1 MKRERSMKHPVPAKS
16 KYMSISEVA
25 AILGMSRT
33 AVYKKIKR
41 GDIKAIKIG
50 NILGIPR
57 NSLANIDST
66 VIDPAKKKRI
76 DRAVKKVVSE
86 YGELLKRLGN
96 E

>member
-1 MKRERSMKHPVPAKS
+1 MKYPVPAKS

-33 AVYKKIKR
+33 AVYKKIQR

-50 NILGIPR
+50 KTLGIPR
-57 NSLANIDST
+57 NSLANINNT

-76 DRAVKKVVSE
+76 DRAVKKVVLE
-86 YGELLKRLGN
+86 YGELLKKLGN